1 MNTIEAEGPSRKRFS
16 GTRLLAALCAL
27 MLLAGVAPLY
37 AISFFNH
44 PYYDDFGFS
53 GGAHAA
59 WQATHSLS
67 AVLDAAVTGSQA
79 KRLQWQGTYTGTFLS
94 NLQPAVFSENL
105 YWLTTA
111 FLLTAFLLC
120 FGYLLATLLRGILRA
135 TIAQTICGVSLCLF
149 LMTQF
154 LPAANEAF
162 FWFNGG
168 IGNTFIYSLLA
179 LSLGLTVRLW
189 LQPRGAVWR
198 AAALAVLVTLLGG
211 GSYGGGLFGLLI
223 YAAVTVYAFKQKH
236 PRRWVLLGLWAW
248 FLMCFAYSMTA
259 PGNAYRASLIGAH
272 PSAAVAV
279 AKSFYYGVALMG
291 HSFTLPVAAVMVGLA
306 PLLWNLARASRFS
319 FRHTPWVLL
328 GMACLYCAQLTPPL
342 YAGVGMGD
350 TRITDTYYFSFIV
363 MLLMAEMLVLGTL
376 ARRMERQRETLPAL
390 TSRAV
395 RGLTVGCACL
405 FVIGCLGYQQDGDTL
420 YGPMNM
426 PAGSAAISILTGEAR
441 QYDRQ
446 MQAREALLNDASQPV
461 VTLAPLTAVPR
472 VFMPDLLIPDAVYD
486 VRPTLCGY
494 YGKDAIL
501 LEGGDAS

>member
-1 MNTIEAEGPSRKRFS
+1 MKTIEAEGPSRKRFP
-16 GTRLLAALCAL
+16 GTRLLAVLCAL
-27 MLLAGVAPLY
+27 LLAAGVLPLY
-37 AISFFNH
+37 AISFSNH

-53 GGAHAA
+53 GGAHAV
-59 WQATHSLS
+59 WQASHSLT
-67 AVLDAAVTGSQA
+67 AVLNAALTGSQA
-79 KRLQWQGTYTGTFLS
+79 KRVEWQGTYTGTFLS
-94 NLQPAVFSENL
+94 NLQPAVFSESL

-111 FLLTAFLLC
+111 LLLTAFLLC
-120 FGYLLATLLRGILRA
+120 FGYLLATVLRYLLRA
-135 TIAQTICGVSLCLF
+135 TLAETICGVSLCLF

-179 LSLGLTVRLW
+179 LSLGLIVRLW
-189 LQPRGAVWR
+189 QRPRGVVWR
-198 AAALAVLVTLLGG
+198 AVALAALVTLLGG
-211 GSYGGGLFGLLI
+211 GSYGGGLFGLVI
-223 YAAVTVYAFKQKH
+223 YAAVTAYAFRRKH
-236 PRRWVLLGLWAW
+236 PRRWVLLGLSAW
-248 FLMCFAYSMTA
+248 FLVCFVYSMTA

-279 AKSFYYGVALMG
+279 AKSFYYGIALMG
-291 HSFTLPVAAVMVGLA
+291 HFFTLPVAAVMAGLA
-306 PLLWNLARASRFS
+306 PLLWKLTQASRFS
-319 FRHTPWVLL
+319 FRHTPWIML
-328 GMACLYCAQLTPPL
+328 GMVCLYCAQLTPPL

-363 MLLMAEMLVLGTL
+363 MFLMAEILVLGTL
-376 ARRMERQRETLPAL
+376 ARRMERQKRALPAP
-390 TSRAV
+390 TDRAV
-395 RGLTVGCACL
+395 RGLIVGCACL

-426 PAGSAAISILTGEAR
+426 PAGSAALSILTGEAR
-441 QYDRQ
+441 QYDRE
-446 MQAREALLNDASQPV
+446 MQAREALLNDDSQSV

-472 VFMPDLLIPDAVYD
+472 VFMPDLLVPDAVYD
-486 VRPTLCGY
+486 VRPVLCSY